1 MKAAGKWLTVTA
13 GVGAVWYVAQAILAR
28 MIGIV
33 AFFVA
38 AFQAQVEEMSNAAHK
53 ADDLSVETEPG
64 LPRRLAADR
73 AYRSSEEAQTLIDL
87 REEIN
92 AP

>member
-13 GVGAVWYVAQAILAR
+13 GLGAVWYIAQAVLAR

-38 AFQAQVEEMSNAAHK
+38 AFQAQVEEMSNAQAE
-53 ADDLSVETEPG
+53 DDLSVETEQP

-73 AYRSSEEAQTLIDL
+73 AYRKSSDAQELIDL
-87 REEIN
+87 RDEIN
-92 AP
+92 VS

>member
-13 GVGAVWYVAQAILAR
+13 GVGAVWYIAQAVLAR
-28 MIGIV
+28 VIGIV

-38 AFQAQVEEMSNAAHK
+38 AFQAQVEEMSNARAE
-53 ADDLSVETEPG
+53 DGISVETEKA

-73 AYRSSEEAQTLIDL
+73 AYRRSADAKELIDL
-87 REEIN
+87 RDEIN
-92 AP
+92 VS